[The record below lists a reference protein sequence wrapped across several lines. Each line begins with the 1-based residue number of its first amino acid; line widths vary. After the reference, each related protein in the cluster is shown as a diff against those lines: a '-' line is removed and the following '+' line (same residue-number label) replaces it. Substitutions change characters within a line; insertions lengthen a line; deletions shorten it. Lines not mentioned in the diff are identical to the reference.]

1 MLVERKTEGFKSDRE
16 KTSQVNHSSSK
27 EKNTNDKV
35 NNTPGHHYPIDDI
48 YTKTLIAPKS
58 FQKVFQIQHE
68 KNPNPKSISI

>member
-1 MLVERKTEGFKSDRE
+1 MLGERNTEGFKSDRE

-58 FQKVFQIQHE
+58 FQMMNLNKYIFRTTR
-68 KNPNPKSISI
+68 KML